1 MKALANSLRWANSP
15 SSLRQKLPRKGKPRK
30 LKQPSQQPLLYLIT
44 NRQAVY
50 QSPEGEK
57 EACRAQLE
65 TIRLAAQCGVQLIQI
80 REKDLSARAL
90 TEFTRQAIAFAHPHG
105 TRVLVNDRLDVALA
119 AKADG
124 VHLRISSMAA
134 SEVRKVTTRLK
145 LEDFL
150 IGVSTHSLAEARA
163 AKNSGAD
170 FIVCGPIFDTPSKRE
185 YGAPLGL
192 EKFAEVCR
200 EVQLPVLA
208 LGGIT
213 LTNFQE
219 PLKRGAAGIA
229 AIGLFTDASRFGQ
242 LIDVQ
247 MP

>member
-1 MKALANSLRWANSP
+1 M
-15 SSLRQKLPRKGKPRK
+15 Q
-30 LKQPSQQPLLYLIT
+30 
-44 NRQAVY
+44 
-50 QSPEGEK
+50 
-57 EACRAQLE
+57 
-65 TIRLAAQCGVQLIQI
+65 
-80 REKDLSARAL
+80 
-90 TEFTRQAIAFAHPHG
+90 
-105 TRVLVNDRLDVALA
+105 
-119 AKADG
+119 
-124 VHLRISSMAA
+124 
-134 SEVRKVTTRLK
+134 
-145 LEDFL
+145 DFL